1 MECIY
6 IFEAFPQY
14 ILPPF
19 LGSCSPRSPC
29 ATTTRNCASPPRYCH
44 ADPPRPRTSPPARLH
59 RRPLAHNCTPWR
71 HTSSK
76 TTPSL
81 CPWRTSKNL
90 YSTSVSGI
98 VFAALAVCHHFAQ
111 LCVRYRYAGPP
122 RPSTSRHTDPLQLLQ
137 WLCVV
142 TTRPYCTRPQQF
154 TSKRE

>member
-1 MECIY
+1 MLG
-6 IFEAFPQY
+6 FNRGTVTVFPSV
-14 ILPPF
+14 LCLCSALACVPP
-19 LGSCSPRSPC
+19 LR
-29 ATTTRNCASPPRYCH
+29 ATV
-44 ADPPRPRTSPPARLH
+44 RLRLDIAMQIRRAQVH
-59 RRPLAHNCTPWR
+59 RRPLARSCTPWR

-142 TTRPYCTRPQQF
+142 TTRPYCTRTVHTQCPR
-154 TSKRE
+154 S